1 MTVDPALLNA
11 WTRLLDLCKL
21 TKEEH
26 VVLLTGAASSS
37 LHIDAAQLALALR
50 GASYLTLEPGAAPA
64 VAVAGESTA
73 HYGPSA
79 IANNRLAQQTLKG
92 ADLIVDL
99 MGMYR
104 GAEQDEILAAGCRII
119 LVKEPPD
126 VMMRLMTNA
135 DDKRRV
141 LAANSVLSRAHRMHV
156 RSDAGTDLHVTL
168 GQYPTLVQ
176 YGYADEPGRWD
187 HCPSAFIAR
196 WPDEGSANGVVVL
209 DSGDTILPF
218 KDYVR
223 TPIRLEI
230 RDGFV
235 RRIEGGLDARYL
247 RDYIASFND
256 PDGYAVSHLGWGLH
270 DRATWTALGMYD
282 KRQTNA
288 MDARS
293 YYGNFMFSTGPNA
306 EAGGSRHTPCHLDI
320 PMSSCSI
327 WVDDEP
333 MVDHGNVVPANQRVA
348 GFAGHTTEDLS

>member
-1 MTVDPALLNA
+1 MSPDPKLIAA
-11 WTRLLDLCKL
+11 WRHLLDLCNVRPSE
-21 TKEEH
+21 T
-26 VVLLTGAASSS
+26 VLLLVGEESSP
-37 LHIDAAQLALALR
+37 LHIDSARYALAQI
-50 GASYLTLEPGAAPA
+50 GATYLTLQPGASGRA
-64 VAVAGESTA
+64 AVAGESTA

-79 IANNRLAQQTLKG
+79 IAGNRLAQTALQG
-92 ADLIVDL
+92 ADLVIDL

-104 GAEQDEILAAGCRII
+104 GAEQEEILRGGTRIL
-119 LVKEPPD
+119 LVKEPPE
-126 VMMRLMTNA
+126 VMMRMLPKP

-141 LAANSVLSRAHRMHV
+141 LAANRVLAEAQTMRV
-156 RSDAGTDLHVTL
+156 RSDAGTDLEVSW

-209 DSGDTILPF
+209 DAGDTILPF

-230 RDGFV
+230 RTGFV
-235 RRIEGGLDARYL
+235 RKIEGGLDAKYL
-247 RDYIASFND
+247 RDYIASFKD

-270 DRATWTALGMYD
+270 DRAHWTALGMYD

-306 EAGGSRHTPCHLDI
+306 EAGGNRHTPCHLDI
-320 PMSSCSI
+320 PMSSCSV
-327 WVDDEP
+327 WVDDEL
-333 MVDHGNVVPANQRVA
+333 MVDRGDVIAADQRV
-348 GFAGHTTEDLS
+348 D

>member
-1 MTVDPALLNA
+1 VSLDPKLVAA
-11 WTRLLDLCKL
+11 WRRLLDLCNVL
-21 TKEEH
+21 PSET
-26 VVLLTGAASSS
+26 VLLLIGEESSPQHIASARFALSQIGAT
-37 LHIDAAQLALALR
+37 
-50 GASYLTLEPGAAPA
+50 YLTLQPGASGGA
-64 VAVAGESTA
+64 AVAGESTA

-79 IANNRLAQQTLKG
+79 IAGNRLAQKTLQG
-92 ADLIVDL
+92 ADLVIDL

-104 GAEQDEILAAGCRII
+104 GAEQEEILGGGTRIL
-119 LVKEPPD
+119 LVKEPPE
-126 VMMRLMTNA
+126 VMMRMLPRP

-141 LAANSVLSRAHRMHV
+141 LAANRVLAQAKTMRV
-156 RSDAGTDLHVTL
+156 RSDAGTDLTVSW

-209 DSGDTILPF
+209 DAGDTILPF
-218 KDYVR
+218 KEYVR

-230 RDGFV
+230 SDGFV
-235 RRIEGGLDARYL
+235 RKIEGGLDAKYL
-247 RDYIASFND
+247 RDYIASFKD

-270 DRATWTALGMYD
+270 DRAHWTALGMYD

-306 EAGGSRHTPCHLDI
+306 EAGGNRHTPCHLDI
-320 PMSSCSI
+320 PMSSCSV
-327 WVDDEP
+327 WVDDAL
-333 MVDHGNVVPANQRVA
+333 MVDRGEIVAADQRV
-348 GFAGHTTEDLS
+348 D